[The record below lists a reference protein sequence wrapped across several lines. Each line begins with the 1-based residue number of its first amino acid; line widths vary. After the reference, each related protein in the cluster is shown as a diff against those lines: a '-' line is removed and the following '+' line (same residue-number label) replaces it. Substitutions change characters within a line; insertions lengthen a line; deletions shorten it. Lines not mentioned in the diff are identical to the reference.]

1 MNTTETNEL
10 IDGLAAV
17 GAAIHRSL
25 ADDGKVSKWEIL
37 TGILPQYPLAAKA
50 LQGIQAVPHEL
61 LNAGEAAHDLLTA
74 RISNRLVEF
83 GITARSRDIAA
94 EWATWLLFTLR
105 TVQKVRNL
113 PVSAEEVTS

>member
-113 PVSAEEVTS
+113 PPSAEAA